1 MRAQEFVR
9 EDGFTPAQQAA
20 QRAGMGTKAWV
31 NGPPAKSNSS
41 GTKSSILLQAAQD
54 IWNGYIEI
62 TQLSPTLSR
71 EEKKRAITRIVS
83 KLAANF
89 GLSVVGG
96 VLGGILAGA
105 VSGPGMIPAF
115 IGGTIGG
122 ALLQTAGED
131 SVEELAEYIV
141 HVLYDQRQPA
151 NQRPAGPETGKHP
164 WEHPSI
170 NEESAS
176 DINPDTGRPWTHDE
190 VRKLQNSVNPATG
203 KKWTPDEW
211 RMYWDYGT
219 NRPYTE
225 KEKEMFG
232 KPEDGPKNL
241 GRFILSRTPV
251 IGDIMA
257 IGDAIKGFKD
267 LSR

>member
-1 MRAQEFVR
+1 MRAREFVR

-31 NGPPAKSNSS
+31 NGPPPPPPPSMAKRVATKAWKALPYV
-41 GTKSSILLQAAQD
+41 GTALSVAEAYDRWQAGDRTGAV
-54 IWNGYIEI
+54 IS
-62 TQLSPTLSR
+62 T
-71 EEKKRAITRIVS
+71 
-83 KLAANF
+83 LAAA
-89 GLSVVGG
+89 GYLVPGPAG
-96 VLGGILAGA
+96 WVLGGSLEMANSQRDAGL
-105 VSGPGMIPAF
+105 VQDPFGPLP
-115 IGGTIGG
+115 
-122 ALLQTAGED
+122 D
-131 SVEELAEYIV
+131 NYITT
-141 HVLYDQRQPA
+141 QKKMKQ
-151 NQRPAGPETGKHP
+151 P
-164 WEHPSI
+164 WEHPPI
-170 NEESAS
+170 NEESVS
-176 DINPDTGRPWTHDE
+176 DINPDTGKPWTYDE
-190 VRKLQNSVNPATG
+190 VRKIQNSINPATG

>member
-1 MRAQEFVR
+1 MRAKEFVK

-31 NGPPAKSNSS
+31 GGPALSARSKLPYVGAVLSVNDA
-41 GTKSSILLQAAQD
+41 IDRWQAGDRTGAV
-54 IWNGYIEI
+54 ISTLAAVGYIVPGPYGWVVATGLETVNSMRDSGLGQDPFGPLPDNYI
-62 TQLSPTLSR
+62 TTQ
-71 EEKKRAITRIVS
+71 KKM
-83 KLAANF
+83 K
-89 GLSVVGG
+89 
-96 VLGGILAGA
+96 
-105 VSGPGMIPAF
+105 
-115 IGGTIGG
+115 
-122 ALLQTAGED
+122 
-131 SVEELAEYIV
+131 
-141 HVLYDQRQPA
+141 QPWD
-151 NQRPAGPETGKHP
+151 HP
-164 WEHPSI
+164 PI

-176 DINPDTGRPWTHDE
+176 DINPDTGKPWTYDE
-190 VRKLQNSVNPATG
+190 VRKLQNSINPATG